1 MSLLECPISNNSFT
15 YNTTLCACNP
25 GYIYNTSTRTCSLFQ
40 SDVTDWLRIDSGFD
54 KHDFY
59 SFNVPQVF
67 SLNAITKFT
76 QSQAILLETTFL
88 LLLSWLVFC
97 FLARF
102 GSFGDG
108 RTPWFKIRWWISRLD
123 VTFATRHW
131 LDDQKVVV
139 KRKTELG
146 GALSIASWILFIGL
160 FATLLYQYLSKRSI
174 EVHNLRAT
182 NGPDLA
188 SFKNDMEFNITTI
201 STMSCSHL
209 RGIDNLV
216 TGNPGFIAQRVVPL
230 STFVN
235 YSCHNSTM
243 GPTIVFKCIKCQ
255 LIQDY
260 TYISWHFFDLI
271 NDPASAVGFQ
281 FNLTMTDHASK
292 RRMSLVSGTIK
303 NGSNMDNKPITYRGV
318 DPNILKFNLFPRIY
332 RNLHDLKLIQPLFH
346 EFIPGSYISEIN
358 PLKDSLQSSTAGVV
372 NVTISIN
379 FLSAYVVEIDDEKI
393 MGPVS
398 FLADLGGLYCISV
411 GIFFYLLVQCEY
423 RVKKLRHEDSVMRN
437 IRSRQKA
444 KKNWSKLR
452 KYVKYTWN
460 CSSLD
465 DHYKSIDTDVCC
477 TGMKMNSSHKE
488 TLSHK
493 QRLPIKLDT
502 ISFNRKVTLPSEKV
516 QRNEVHRNAKA
527 DKIRTAGGTTLHP
540 PPPLE
545 YEAGSDV
552 SLNEIQKHLQVLYE
566 YNVKLRENMDIA
578 QSMINDLTS
587 KSSPQDLNDSS
598 TTLHDSCG

>member
-1 MSLLECPISNNSFT
+1 MSLAECPVKNSFT

-25 GYIYNTSTRTCSLFQ
+25 GYIYNTTTKACSLFQ
-40 SDVTDWLRIDSGFD
+40 SDVTDWTRIDSGFD

-59 SFNVPQVF
+59 SFNIPQVF
-67 SLNAITKFT
+67 QLNAITKFT
-76 QSQAILLETTFL
+76 QSQAILLETTL
-88 LLLSWLVFC
+88 LLLFSWLLFC

-102 GSFGDG
+102 GSLGDG

-123 VTFATRHW
+123 FSFATRHW

-146 GALSIASWILFIGL
+146 GTLSIASWILFIGL
-160 FATLLYQYLSKRSI
+160 FATLLYQFLSKRSI

-182 NGPDLA
+182 NAPDLA
-188 SFKNDMEFNITTI
+188 SFNNDMEFNITTI
-201 STMSCSHL
+201 SGMSCSHL

-216 TGNPGFIAQRVVPL
+216 TGSPGFIAQRVAPL
-230 STFVN
+230 STFAN

-243 GPTIVFKCIKCQ
+243 GPTIAFKCFKCQ

-260 TYISWHFFDLI
+260 TYISWHFLDLP

-292 RRMSLVSGTIK
+292 RRMSLVSGTLK

-346 EFIPGSYISEIN
+346 DFIPGSYISEIN
-358 PLKDSLQSSTAGVV
+358 PLKDSLQSSSAGVV

-393 MGPVS
+393 LGPVS

-423 RVKKLRHEDSVMRN
+423 RVKKLRNEDTVMRN
-437 IRSRQKA
+437 IRSREKA
-444 KKNWSKLR
+444 KKNWNKLR

-465 DHYKSIDTDVCC
+465 DNYKSLDTDVCC

-488 TLSHK
+488 ISSRK
-493 QRLPIKLDT
+493 QRAPIKMDK
-502 ISFNRKVTLPSEKV
+502 ISFNRKVTLPNEKV
-516 QRNEVHRNAKA
+516 QRNQVHRNVKA
-527 DKIRTAGGTTLHP
+527 DKIRTDGGNTLPP

-545 YEAGSDV
+545 YKAVSDGS
-552 SLNEIQKHLQVLYE
+552 LTELQKHLQVLYE

-587 KSSPQDLNDSS
+587 KSSSSDLDKSS
-598 TTLHDSCG
+598 TTLHDS

>member
-1 MSLLECPISNNSFT
+1 MM
-15 YNTTLCACNP
+15 
-25 GYIYNTSTRTCSLFQ
+25 
-40 SDVTDWLRIDSGFD
+40 
-54 KHDFY
+54 
-59 SFNVPQVF
+59 
-67 SLNAITKFT
+67 
-76 QSQAILLETTFL
+76 
-88 LLLSWLVFC
+88 
-97 FLARF
+97 F
-102 GSFGDG
+102 G
-108 RTPWFKIRWWISRLD
+108 R
-123 VTFATRHW
+123 
-131 LDDQKVVV
+131 
-139 KRKTELG
+139 
-146 GALSIASWILFIGL
+146 
-160 FATLLYQYLSKRSI
+160 LLYQYLSKRSI

-393 MGPVS
+393 MGPGEQLCS
-398 FLADLGGLYCISV
+398 SYHLLL
-411 GIFFYLLVQCEY
+411 FFENLVQENSQFGLCTF
-423 RVKKLRHEDSVMRN
+423 LFC
-437 IRSRQKA
+437 KA
-444 KKNWSKLR
+444 LAW
-452 KYVKYTWN
+452 
-460 CSSLD
+460 
-465 DHYKSIDTDVCC
+465 IIF
-477 TGMKMNSSHKE
+477 
-488 TLSHK
+488 
-493 QRLPIKLDT
+493 LP
-502 ISFNRKVTLPSEKV
+502 
-516 QRNEVHRNAKA
+516 
-527 DKIRTAGGTTLHP
+527 
-540 PPPLE
+540 
-545 YEAGSDV
+545 
-552 SLNEIQKHLQVLYE
+552 LNYL
-566 YNVKLRENMDIA
+566 VKLRLVKI
-578 QSMINDLTS
+578 QSDQFLFFLIFLWHVN
-587 KSSPQDLNDSS
+587 LNKDQW
-598 TTLHDSCG
+598 